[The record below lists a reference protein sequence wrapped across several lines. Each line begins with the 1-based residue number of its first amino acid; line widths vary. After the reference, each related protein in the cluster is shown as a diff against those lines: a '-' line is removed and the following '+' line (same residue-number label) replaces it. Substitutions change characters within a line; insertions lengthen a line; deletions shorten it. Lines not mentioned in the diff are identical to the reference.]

1 MYKTFKITE
10 DFLINNNACPKGL
23 SYFRKY
29 FPNGITISNSQE
41 EMINLL
47 LKYEGDFSYLSW
59 LTSKLVDGMF
69 TKYYV
74 GYSPYGKGPGF
85 IDTDSTPSRC
95 MCCASDSTPS
105 EMEVHYSDLPTI
117 GVLISDSKYL
127 K

>member
-1 MYKTFKITE
+1 
-10 DFLINNNACPKGL
+10 
-23 SYFRKY
+23 
-29 FPNGITISNSQE
+29 
-41 EMINLL
+41 
-47 LKYEGDFSYLSW
+47 
-59 LTSKLVDGMF
+59 MF

-85 IDTDSTPSRC
+85 IDT
-95 MCCASDSTPS
+95 DSTPS

>member
-1 MYKTFKITE
+1 MYKTFKITK
-10 DFLINNNACPKGL
+10 DFLYQNNACDGGIAEFNKL
-23 SYFRKY
+23 
-29 FPNGITISNSQE
+29 FPNGVVISNSQE
-41 EMINLL
+41 EMIDLL
-47 LKYEGDFSYLSW
+47 LEYEGDFSYLSW

-85 IDTDSTPSRC
+85 IDTDSTPS
-95 MCCASDSTPS
+95 